1 MFKFVS
7 YFVMTDIQQ
16 NPQWNRRWRA
26 VSVVSIGS
34 VMNSVV
40 IVSLRA
46 VESPKNKSWLECT
59 LESQSWRARVE
70 ESELKSQGY
79 AHSSLVSPSSVQSH
93 FPAHALVPCP
103 SGKFSTASRA
113 TEIMDW
119 KNGLLTYFYPV
130 FRHSTSLLD
139 IKWEEFPVLLTSQ
152 SIGTGPIVMMRDD
165 YLYDTGAPIYDIG
178 DVLYDIR
185 PPIYYIGCAVY
196 K

>member
-1 MFKFVS
+1 M
-7 YFVMTDIQQ
+7 
-16 NPQWNRRWRA
+16 
-26 VSVVSIGS
+26 
-34 VMNSVV
+34 
-40 IVSLRA
+40 
-46 VESPKNKSWLECT
+46 
-59 LESQSWRARVE
+59 
-70 ESELKSQGY
+70 
-79 AHSSLVSPSSVQSH
+79 
-93 FPAHALVPCP
+93 
-103 SGKFSTASRA
+103 
-113 TEIMDW
+113 
-119 KNGLLTYFYPV
+119 